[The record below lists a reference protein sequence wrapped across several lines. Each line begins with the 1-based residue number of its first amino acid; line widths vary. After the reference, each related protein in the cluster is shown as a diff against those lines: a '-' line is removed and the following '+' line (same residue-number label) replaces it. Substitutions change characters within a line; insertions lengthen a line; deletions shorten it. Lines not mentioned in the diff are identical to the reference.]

1 MSQQQNNLYGRYLK
15 DDKTIAKLHSDA
27 QKNSEW

>member
-1 MSQQQNNLYGRYLK
+1 MSQQQNNLYGHYLK
-15 DDKTIAKLHSDA
+15 DDKTIAKLHFDA